1 MLLLGATAIEDKLQ
15 DGVPQTIATL
25 ATANIKLW
33 VLTGDKTVRTT
44 TVTQKN
50 FFQETAINIGYSC
63 RLLTEEMREVF
74 IIDGKDEKEVEV
86 QLKET
91 KRRLQNAKVA
101 EVSLARN
108 A

>member
-1 MLLLGATAIEDKLQ
+1 M
-15 DGVPQTIATL
+15 
-25 ATANIKLW
+25 
-33 VLTGDKTVRTT
+33 
-44 TVTQKN
+44 
-50 FFQETAINIGYSC
+50 QETAINIGYSC

-101 EVSLARN
+101 EVSLTRKCVKRAIS
-108 A
+108 AKFSTGLKCLS